1 MQKTACWSISRP
13 LFILRFF
20 WYELLVIDSFSIS
33 FFSKVKFCICSIQ
46 IVYLVILNHLGAVK
60 SQTCAAAAC
69 FKRHTQTKSIMRV
82 TSFNYK
88 NNHNLFIVYTLKH
101 DEKSTILTIVIKY
114 TIKIN
119 KNVELG
125 YRSLHYFNLKK
136 IQ

>member
-1 MQKTACWSISRP
+1 MQKTACWSISCP
-13 LFILRFF
+13 PFILRFF

-33 FFSKVKFCICSIQ
+33 FFSKVKFCICSIK

-82 TSFNYK
+82 TSFNK